1 MYQEV
6 GTFGTFLGHENRAYE
21 QDKHFI
27 NEIVENYLA
36 PSTVKGQ
43 REDEPMS
50 KCSPTQNVNK
60 LDLVFLSLQTS
71 ENQMPKVYKPPQYS

>member
-50 KCSPTQNVNK
+50 KCSPDTECQ
-60 LDLVFLSLQTS
+60 QTWPCIS
-71 ENQMPKVYKPPQYS
+71 QSSD